1 MSECLKQQLVT
12 SFEENFSGHPVFIT
26 HAPGRVNLIG
36 EHTDYNDGF
45 VMPMAIERAV
55 WITLRPIQEK
65 KVRLFSLGFNAW
77 AEFDLTSLINNGQGW
92 IEYIKGIAA
101 MLDEAGYPLVGW
113 EGVIASNIP
122 VGAGLS
128 SSAALELAA
137 ARAFSAAGKWD
148 WEPKKMALLAQR
160 AENQWVGVNCGIMDQ
175 LISAA
180 GINDHAL
187 MIDCRTLETT
197 PAPLPPGCA
206 VIILDTS
213 TRRGLV
219 DSEYN
224 LRRQSC
230 EKAAAYFDVEA
241 LRDVTPQIFAEKAD
255 GLDAETRSRAR
266 HIITENERVLKA
278 LEAMQNQQPEV
289 LGELMKASH
298 TSLKED
304 YEVSRRELD
313 LIVEL
318 SNQHPDCYGARMTG
332 AGFGGCAIALIK
344 EEQAI
349 NFSNFVSCEY
359 LKFTGLKPS
368 LYLTQA
374 RAGASLKK
382 LNEA

>member
-1 MSECLKQQLVT
+1 MSESLKQQLIS
-12 SFEENFSGHPVFIT
+12 SFEENFKGRPAFIT

-36 EHTDYNDGF
+36 EHTDYNEGF
-45 VMPMAIERAV
+45 VMPMAIERAI
-55 WITLRPIQEK
+55 WITLRPIEEK
-65 KVRLFSLGFNAW
+65 MVRLFSLGFSAW
-77 AEFDLTSLINNGQGW
+77 AEFDLEALINNGQGW
-92 IEYIKGIAA
+92 VEYIKGIAA
-101 MLDEAGYPLVGW
+101 MLDEAGYPLKGW

-137 ARAFSAAGKWD
+137 TRAFAAVGE
-148 WEPKKMALLAQR
+148 WEWNPKKMALLAQR

-180 GINDHAL
+180 GEKDHAL
-187 MIDCRTLETT
+187 MIDCRTLKTIA
-197 PAPLPPGCA
+197 APLPSGCA

-230 EKAAAYFDVEA
+230 EKAAAYFGADA
-241 LRDVTPQIFAEKAD
+241 LRDVSLQQFNEKAS
-255 GLDAETRSRAR
+255 GLDEETRKRAR
-266 HIITENERVLKA
+266 HIITENDRVLKA

-289 LGELMKASH
+289 LGQLMKESH
-298 TSLKED
+298 ISLKED

-313 LIVEL
+313 LIVDL

-332 AGFGGCAIALIK
+332 AGFGGCALALIK
-344 EEQAI
+344 EEEAI
-349 NFSNFVSCEY
+349 NFSNFVCTEY
-359 LKFTGLKPS
+359 LKVTGLKPS
-368 LYLTQA
+368 LYLT
-374 RAGASLKK
+374 RASSGACITK
-382 LNEA
+382 LDQD

>member
-1 MSECLKQQLVT
+1 MSESLKQQLIA
-12 SFEENFSGHPVFIT
+12 SFEENFKGHPVFIT

-36 EHTDYNDGF
+36 EHTDYNEGF
-45 VMPMAIERAV
+45 VMPMAIERAI
-55 WITLRPIQEK
+55 WITLRPIEEK

-77 AEFDLTSLINNGQGW
+77 AEFDLETLINNGQGW
-92 IEYIKGIAA
+92 VEYIKGIAA
-101 MLDEAGYPLVGW
+101 MLDEAGYPLKGW

-137 ARAFSAAGKWD
+137 TRAFAAVGE
-148 WEPKKMALLAQR
+148 WEWNPKKMALLAQR

-180 GINDHAL
+180 GEKDHAL
-187 MIDCRTLETT
+187 MIDCRTLEIT

-213 TRRGLV
+213 TRRGLI

-230 EKAAAYFDVEA
+230 EKAAACFGVET
-241 LRDVTPQIFAEKAD
+241 LRDVSPQQFNEKAA
-255 GLDAETRSRAR
+255 GLDEETRKRAR

-278 LEAMQNQQPEV
+278 LEAMQNSQPEI
-289 LGELMKASH
+289 LGQLMKESH

-313 LIVEL
+313 LIVDL
-318 SNQHPDCYGARMTG
+318 SNQHPDCFGARMTG
-332 AGFGGCAIALIK
+332 AGFGGCALALVK
-344 EEQAI
+344 EDQAI
-349 NFSNFVSCEY
+349 NFSNFVSTEY

-368 LYLTQA
+368 LYLT
-374 RAGASLKK
+374 RASSGACIKK
-382 LNEA
+382 LEQE